1 MIALVLIALVLT
13 ALVLTALM
21 LIALVLITLVLFA
34 LVFIALVFIAP
45 VLWIL
50 EAVPVPLAGPLD
62 VLPANL
68 LLRVVA
74 RARIRHQGP
83 RATRSG
89 SRRATRIQ
97 SISDRKKTEKVALTL
112 HRWGAP
118 GRLIW
123 LVSRA
128 VGGGAID

>member
-1 MIALVLIALVLT
+1 LIALVLIALVLI
-13 ALVLTALM
+13 ALM

-34 LVFIALVFIAP
+34 LVFIALVFIDP

-74 RARIRHQGP
+74 PARIHHQGP
-83 RATRSG
+83 RATR
-89 SRRATRIQ
+89 AEVAVAQLEYNQLAIE
-97 SISDRKKTEKVALTL
+97 KKTEKVALTL

-123 LVSRA
+123 LVSWRWC
-128 VGGGAID
+128 D